1 MVCPPRCPDFTPCD
15 FFLWG
20 NVEDRVFVP
29 TLPRDLTDLKAR
41 ITAAVKNIEAP
52 MLKRVWQELE
62 YHNNI
67 YLLQMG
73 CHPVAVIT
81 LHVFPN
87 TATKFT

>member
-1 MVCPPRCPDFTPCD
+1 MNANYWPYPEKDQSIDNLRFT
-15 FFLWG
+15 FLTI
-20 NVEDRVFVP
+20 N
-29 TLPRDLTDLKAR
+29 
-41 ITAAVKNIEAP
+41 NN
-52 MLKRVWQELE
+52 
-62 YHNNI
+62 NNI